1 MRNIECGISNFYRE
15 ITRVIF
21 EYQDFTLQYGY
32 FDFCDVMC
40 PDNAKSLIEKM
51 KQGKFE
57 EWFEKNQ
64 EFINQVPPNEIWDSL
79 ETKRNKH
86 IELWKSGTVKYT
98 LSRRSLIVP
107 DLLKACL
114 LYTSRCV

>member
-51 KQGKFE
+51 RQGKFE
-57 EWFEKNQ
+57 DWFEKNQ

-79 ETKRNKH
+79 EAKRNKH
-86 IELWKSGTVKYT
+86 IEPVSYT
-98 LSRRSLIVP
+98 HLKTERKGPHGGLISAVFFR
-107 DLLKACL
+107 K
-114 LYTSRCV
+114 TIIIEVG